1 MQNTYEPTNAK
12 HPNYYLGDFRLRNL
26 KGCVVTLVESFG
38 ALRLQ
43 GVSEAKRSERAL
55 MKTKKLAM
63 LHPLR
68 TKTKLKLN
76 LTNQINSC
84 DSLILLLLH

>member
-1 MQNTYEPTNAK
+1 MATVIMATSNTELTFIPLNSFGSLGAVQNTYEPTNAK

-43 GVSEAKRSERAL
+43 GVSERSEASE
-55 MKTKKLAM
+55 
-63 LHPLR
+63 H
-68 TKTKLKLN
+68 
-76 LTNQINSC
+76 
-84 DSLILLLLH
+84 